1 MTAVKF
7 FSLAN
12 SMLLAY
18 CHAADPEFFFTRGG
32 GSELKVGG
40 GTLINRNL
48 DKQGGNV
55 VYL

>member
-18 CHAADPEFFFTRGG
+18 CHAADPEFFFNRGG